1 MRFRQLIC
9 PMYKNLYD
17 VCLNQAP
24 FYQNEVYVETRP
36 DHNYSRPWIDDPTIA
51 TALPRVQ
58 LFFNSNSMY
67 ERRIFLL
74 VFFISKGLFLGMI
87 WMLKL
92 MIT

>member
-1 MRFRQLIC
+1 
-9 PMYKNLYD
+9 MYKNLYD

-67 ERRIFLL
+67 EGRIFCWFFSFPK
-74 VFFISKGLFLGMI
+74 VFF
-87 WMLKL
+87 
-92 MIT
+92 